1 MLPESNTIPPESA
14 DTSGQPGV
22 RGLVLVT
29 GAMGVALNRTEDEP
43 ASGDDVVLCFVGLP
57 ADVPDWIQ
65 LIPAGES
72 VGADGRTFVNNA
84 PDQFL
89 AASSSYQRIPGAW
102 AIDFD
107 HQTQLA
113 TNAQAGGRAPAAG
126 WIVELQNRDGAIWGR
141 VEWTDL
147 GSDAVRKRHY
157 RGISPVF
164 AFNKASKRAIGLM
177 TAALTNNPNLDL
189 ALNARQP
196 SQERNSMDWLKKQL
210 GLAENA
216 TDDAVKTALNAFVT
230 LAGALAG
237 MLGMDVKAATA
248 LNAQTLQ
255 ATLAQKFGTGDVLV
269 ALCSKAGLKA
279 DAGADAIVA
288 ALQALATPDPSKWVS
303 MEAHSALKSELD
315 KRRQAEVTEIVDQ
328 ALKDRRLWPSQKDW
342 ALNYAQ
348 RDLDGFK
355 KFVGDAPT
363 RLTDP
368 PAPTGTSLDA
378 ADPKAVAAA
387 AQAHMADQAKLGITV
402 TAVQAVAHVTK
413 KGA

>member
-1 MLPESNTIPPESA
+1 
-14 DTSGQPGV
+14 
-22 RGLVLVT
+22 
-29 GAMGVALNRTEDEP
+29 
-43 ASGDDVVLCFVGLP
+43 
-57 ADVPDWIQ
+57 
-65 LIPAGES
+65 
-72 VGADGRTFVNNA
+72 
-84 PDQFL
+84 
-89 AASSSYQRIPGAW
+89 
-102 AIDFD
+102 
-107 HQTQLA
+107 
-113 TNAQAGGRAPAAG
+113 
-126 WIVELQNRDGAIWGR
+126 
-141 VEWTDL
+141 
-147 GSDAVRKRHY
+147 
-157 RGISPVF
+157 
-164 AFNKASKRAIGLM
+164 
-177 TAALTNNPNLDL
+177 
-189 ALNARQP
+189 
-196 SQERNSMDWLKKQL
+196 MDWLKKQL

-237 MLGMDVKAATA
+237 VLGMDVKAATA

-303 MEAHSALKSELD
+303 VEAHSALKTELD

-328 ALKDRRLWPSQKDW
+328 ALKDRRLWPSQKEW

-368 PAPTGTSLDA
+368 PAPTGNSLDA

-402 TAVQAVAHVTK
+402 TAAQAVAHVTK